1 MEPPAEGGNAVRA
14 AFYTFGCKV
23 NQYETRC
30 LMDAFSAAGYEVFA
44 GAKVQQG
51 ECDVY
56 IVNSCTVTAEGDAK
70 VRKLLRRLRR
80 EHPGALLA
88 LTGCYAQAFSEIASL
103 VPEADVITGSYNRAS
118 LLPAVT
124 EALQERRRVVRV
136 TPHTPSEPFER
147 MNVRSFYGRTRAFIK
162 IQDGCERGCA
172 YCIIPKARGPFRSK
186 PLSELKQEVEGL
198 AAAGFLEIVLTGINL
213 PAYGEE
219 SGLRLRDAVQTAA
232 SVPGIRRIRL
242 SSLEPERLDEADIA
256 LFSSLSQFCPH
267 FHLSLQSGCTATL
280 QRMGRLYT
288 APEYA
293 ALVKRL
299 REAFPDAAFTTD
311 VMVGFPGETQEE
323 FSESLRFCEQLGF
336 AKMHVFAY
344 SRRPGT
350 PADRMPGQV
359 PAEEK
364 SRRSLQMRE
373 AADRARAR
381 FLAAQQG
388 KVCSVLFEQRAAD
401 GSFTGHSENYTPVR
415 VKMKEEL
422 GGQIRFVR
430 LTGLLGEGMS
440 GELEP

>member
-1 MEPPAEGGNAVRA
+1 MRA

-30 LMDAFSAAGYEVFA
+30 LMDAFSAAGHEVCA
-44 GAKVQQG
+44 GAAAQEG
-51 ECDVY
+51 ECDAY

-70 VRKLLRRLRR
+70 VRKLFRRLRR

-88 LTGCYAQAFSEIASL
+88 LTGCYAQAFAEIASL

-124 EALQERRRVVRV
+124 EALRERRRIVQV

-186 PLSELKQEVEGL
+186 PLSELSREIKGL
-198 AAAGFLEIVLTGINL
+198 ADAGFLEVVLAGINL

-219 SGLRLRDAVQTAA
+219 SGLRLRDAVAA
-232 SVPGIRRIRL
+232 AAGVPGIQRVRL
-242 SSLEPERLDEADIA
+242 SSLEPERLDEEDIA
-256 LFSSLSQFCPH
+256 LFSSLPQFCPH

-280 QRMGRLYT
+280 QRMGRFYT

-293 ALVKRL
+293 ALVERL
-299 REAFPDAAFTTD
+299 RKAFPNAAFTTD
-311 VMVGFPGETQEE
+311 IMVGFPGETQEE

-336 AKMHVFAY
+336 AKMHVFSY

-350 PADRMPGQV
+350 LADQMPGQV
-359 PAEEK
+359 SAEEK
-364 SRRSLQMRE
+364 GRRSLLMRE
-373 AADRARAR
+373 AADRSRVR
-381 FLAAQQG
+381 FLASQQG
-388 KVCSVLFEQRAAD
+388 QLCTVLFEQRAAD
-401 GSFTGHSENYTPVR
+401 GTFTGHSENYTPVR
-415 VKMKEEL
+415 VRTQEEL
-422 GGQIRFVR
+422 GRQIRPVR
-430 LTGLLGEGMS
+430 LTGLLEDGMC